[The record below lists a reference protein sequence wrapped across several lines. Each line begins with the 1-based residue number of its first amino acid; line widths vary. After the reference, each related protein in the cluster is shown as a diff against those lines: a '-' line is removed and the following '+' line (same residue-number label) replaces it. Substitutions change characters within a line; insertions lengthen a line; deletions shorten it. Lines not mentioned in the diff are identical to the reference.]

1 MQKLIQILA
10 GRTLRV
16 SLKRREQRPD
26 FSFIEIS
33 SAVFSVVF
41 QLTKA
46 CKFKS
51 KHQRNLLLGK
61 FQVLRDGYPSSFTM
75 FDLDDGVRYNE
86 NNFKQTKEN
95 KKFALQNAVLSLT
108 EVLAT
113 CRCRTA
119 IFLIQP
125 IAKLLRGV
133 LISCRRLTF
142 LRSRHDLSSAATT

>member
-26 FSFIEIS
+26 FSIIEIS

-46 CKFKS
+46 GKFKKS
-51 KHQRNLLLGK
+51 KHQRKLLLGK
-61 FQVLRDGYPSSFTM
+61 FQVLRDDYPISLTM
-75 FDLDDGVRYNE
+75 FNLDDGVRYNE
-86 NNFKQTKEN
+86 SNFKQTKEN
-95 KKFALQNAVLSLT
+95 KWFALQNAVLSLT

-133 LISCRRLTF
+133 LISCRRLSF
-142 LRSRHDLSSAATT
+142 LRSRHDLGSATT